1 MNRAAAVASI
11 LLFCV
16 LLPATVVAQSMKLG
30 EVLIFHTPD
39 FKPDADLAAFE
50 DRVGKEIVASRKA
63 IGPGSELHLL
73 RADRGSRKGQYVLA
87 SVMSLQRR
95 DKEPASSPLKATP
108 FAGGDGRHTEYHL
121 LSPEAVGSLPDVEI
135 LGVHYTKV
143 RPERREAFERFV
155 GATVHPVVGNLRPDL
170 RVLYYRAAD
179 GGGGSNYL
187 AVFALTRASRD
198 KYWPGGSDS
207 DDLRAAFRPAQG
219 LTTELRT
226 YLVEGSYLADP
237 KFAAAVYESREWTD
251 FVLVPAKAR

>member
-1 MNRAAAVASI
+1 MNRSTTVISI
-11 LLFCV
+11 LSLCV
-16 LLPATVVAQSMKLG
+16 LLPATAGAQTMKLG

-39 FKPDADLAAFE
+39 FKPDADPVAFE
-50 DRVGKEIVASRKA
+50 NRVGNEIVASRKTS
-63 IGPGSELHLL
+63 GPASELHLL
-73 RADRGSRKGQYVLA
+73 RADRGSRKGQYVLVSA
-87 SVMSLQRR
+87 MSLQQRG
-95 DKEPASSPLKATP
+95 KEPASSPLKMTS
-108 FAGGDGRHTEYHL
+108 FTGGDGQRAEYHL

-155 GATVHPVVGNLRPDL
+155 GEKVHPAVGNLRPDL
-170 RVLYYRAAD
+170 RILYYRAAS
-179 GGGGSNYL
+179 GGSGSNYI
-187 AVFALTRASRD
+187 AVIALTRASRD

-207 DDLRAAFRPAQG
+207 DDLRAAFRPVQG
-219 LTTELRT
+219 LTTDLRT